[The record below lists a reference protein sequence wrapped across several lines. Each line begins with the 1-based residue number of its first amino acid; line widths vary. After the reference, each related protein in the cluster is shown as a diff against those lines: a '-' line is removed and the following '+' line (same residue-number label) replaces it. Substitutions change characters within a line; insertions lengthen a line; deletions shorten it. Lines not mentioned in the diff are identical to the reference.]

1 MSRQPERRSSANLPA
16 RRTASVPARTS
27 SEHRQRSSSSQRTK
41 TSSSAR
47 QRTTSSQKRTK
58 SSSYDVR
65 TRSASSHTAARK
77 RTRSRR
83 RRRVNRR
90 NLWTLILIVMI
101 CAEMIVAAAG
111 VVVIGSMMKSKPKL
125 IVDDFFSPESSRI
138 YDCNGTLIADVGTQ
152 IRENVTYSQISESV
166 IDAFLAV
173 EDSRFFEHN
182 GFDLPR
188 FTKSAIDNVMNK
200 LRHRSDLSGGST
212 FTMQLVKLTYFQNDE
227 TGVTT
232 NRNIEYKVQQIA
244 LARELEKESNKKAI
258 FEMYLNKMNF
268 GGTGNIRG
276 IQKAA
281 EYYYGKS
288 ASQLN
293 LPEAAMLA
301 GVINAPYSYD
311 PHNFLD
317 NATSRRNT
325 VLSLM
330 KRHGYITGK
339 EYELAKMVKV
349 EDTLI
354 DPASRGGGEA
364 YAYQSY
370 IDTVIEEA
378 ADITGLD
385 PLSVAM
391 DIYTFMDPDVQSMM
405 DDIQAGRREE
415 VIFPDDLMEI
425 GIIAEN
431 NQNGEI
437 VGIGGGRNY
446 GRGGS
451 MLLNHATDQYKQ
463 PGSSVKPFLDY
474 ALAFEY
480 LGWATSHVVTDRPI
494 TYEGTNMIIK
504 NANGVYNGQV
514 TLSYAIAASLNTPAI
529 QALQDVINTAGW
541 DTVVTFINSLGFSQV
556 NYDNFDIGFAIGGS
570 NFTSS
575 CQELMAAHAIL
586 MNGGNYI
593 KPHTISKISFR
604 SGMNEPLTPS
614 YEPANVLSPQAAWL
628 AAQLMYTAVHG
639 GVYNYLDVLIRNY
652 PTYGKT
658 GTSDWGTEGLQYNIP
673 QGASKDKW
681 MVCDTS
687 EYTIVTWVGYEK
699 GVKDK
704 DTYFS
709 REKSNLNIPGHIC
722 SLVLDSIHSDTAP
735 AELAQPEG
743 ISSITHILGTWPYAA
758 PVADMDGSLITTG
771 LVKSDFATLANA
783 EEAGEIASLSSFNA
797 AMNSDGSVKFT
808 WSDYP
813 DPDKLNAAGDQ
824 MDISLRDSAGNVLV
838 EAWGK
843 RLFDWSWVYGPI
855 RYKVRL
861 KQGGETLGEITSESA
876 SAEEKPEL
884 KPDTDIEACGFYAYE
899 HSGKSSNEVC
909 VTFHTPKADTPS
921 PSPGPS
927 ASPDPS
933 ASPSASPSPEG
944 SPAPEQPQNNEE
956 HG

>member
-1 MSRQPERRSSANLPA
+1 MSRQPEKRNRSLPA
-16 RRTASVPARTS
+16 RYSNGPYEPVPVRKS
-27 SEHRQRSSSSQRTK
+27 TK
-41 TSSSAR
+41 
-47 QRTTSSQKRTK
+47 KK
-58 SSSYDVR
+58 
-65 TRSASSHTAARK
+65 RSASSTPSKSRSVPSAAVRRK
-77 RTRSRR
+77 KRKGRR
-83 RRRVNRR
+83 RINRR
-90 NLWTLILIVMI
+90 NLWTLILIVLIAWELIMTSI
-101 CAEMIVAAAG
+101 GVA
-111 VVVIGSMMKSKPKL
+111 VLGSMLKNKPRL
-125 IVDDFFSPESSRI
+125 VVDDFFSPESSHI
-138 YDCNGTLIADVGTQ
+138 YDRNGTLIADVGTQ
-152 IRENVTYSQISESV
+152 IRENITYDQISESV

-200 LRHRSDLSGGST
+200 LRHRSGLSGGST

-232 NRNIEYKVQQIA
+232 NRNLEYKFQQIA
-244 LARELEKESNKKAI
+244 LAQELEKTSNKKVI

-288 ASQLN
+288 AGELN
-293 LPEAAMLA
+293 LAEAAMLA
-301 GVINAPYSYD
+301 GVINAPYTYD

-317 NATSRRNT
+317 NATARRNT
-325 VLSLM
+325 VLNLM
-330 KRHGYITGK
+330 VRHGYITK
-339 EYELAKMVKV
+339 EESNLARQIKV

-354 DPASRGGGEA
+354 DPYSRSGGET

-378 ADITGLD
+378 ADITGQD

-391 DIYTFMDPDVQSMM
+391 DIYTYMDPEVQSVM
-405 DDIQAGRREE
+405 DDIQSEKKEE
-415 VIFPDDLMEI
+415 VVFPDELMEI

-431 NQNGEI
+431 NQTGEI
-437 VGIGGGRNY
+437 VAIGGGRNY

-494 TYEGTNMIIK
+494 AYEGTNMIIK

-514 TLSYAIAASLNTPAI
+514 TLAYAISASLNTPAI

-541 DTVVTFINSLGFSQV
+541 DTVVNFVNSLGFSQV
-556 NYDNFDIGFAIGGS
+556 TYDNFDIGFAIGGS

-575 CQELMAAHAIL
+575 CEELMAAHAIL

-593 KPHTISKISFR
+593 KPHTIAKISFR
-604 SGMNEPLTPS
+604 NGSSEPLVPY
-614 YEPANVLSPQAAWL
+614 YEPNNVLSPQAAWL

-639 GVYNYLDVLIRNY
+639 GVYNYLDILTRNY
-652 PTYGKT
+652 ATYGKT
-658 GTSDWGTEGLQYNIP
+658 GTSDWGNEGLQYNIP

-709 REKSNLNIPGHIC
+709 KEKSSLNIPGHIC
-722 SLVLDSIHSDTAP
+722 SLVLDALNRDHSP
-735 AELAQPEG
+735 EELARPEG
-743 ISSITHILGTWPYAA
+743 ISSITHILGTWPYCA
-758 PVADMDGSLITTG
+758 PLADMDGSLITTG
-771 LVKSDFATLANA
+771 LVKSDYASLASG
-783 EEAGEIASLSSFNA
+783 EENGEVASLSTFNA
-797 AMNSDGSVKFT
+797 SLNNDGSVDFS
-808 WSDYP
+808 WSQYP
-813 DPDKLNAAGDQ
+813 NADQ
-824 MDISLRDSAGNVLV
+824 MQLADNTMDISLRDGAGNVLV
-838 EAWGK
+838 EAYGA

-855 RYKVRL
+855 RYKARISQRGSTV
-861 KQGGETLGEITSESA
+861 GEISTDTDTA
-876 SAEEKPEL
+876 TEEFDLE
-884 KPDTDIEACGFYAYE
+884 PDTDTEACGFYAFE
-899 HSGKSSNEVC
+899 NSGKTSNEIC
-909 VTFHTPKADTPS
+909 VHFRTAKKAEPTPEPTATPQAE
-921 PSPGPS
+921 PT
-927 ASPDPS
+927 A
-933 ASPSASPSPEG
+933 
-944 SPAPEQPQNNEE
+944 APESGEPKTEE
-956 HG
+956 PSDSSDTAQEG